1 MYAKDPGVTF
11 QPMPAS
17 RSKLPIAIVL
27 LLIILAPAFRLAAQ
41 EMTQE
46 NPSSNRIRIG
56 LSIGGTAFLGLVSEY
71 QRGDWSVEITLG
83 TITFREISVAL
94 AGKHYFSEGDFRPV
108 VGAGFWSLTAWT
120 PDESGSV
127 LTFRAPIGI
136 DWQVHSQHALGI
148 EVGLNRALAVD
159 RLDPEDDTPP
169 NPRLVPIPGAYYR
182 HSWNP

>member
-1 MYAKDPGVTF
+1 
-11 QPMPAS
+11 MPAS

-94 AGKHYFSEGDFRPV
+94 AGKHYFLEGDFRPV
-108 VGAGFWSLTAWT
+108 
-120 PDESGSV
+120 ESGSV

-182 HSWNP
+182 HGWNP